1 MSPSKQR
8 DNNPVKRGTK
18 RILKDL
24 TNLRISDDDNGK
36 KKLRIL
42 ITDTVQVEERTNSS
56 PVFVEAA
63 KSSEDVHCTHQYPCY
78 IKKFIKDG
86 HLFSRDYIEDIAK
99 SLAQNEEKYVDLFPD
114 PHYFPSQSD
123 IRPRMRTILF
133 TWITEVHVKY
143 NMKRDVILWA
153 AFQICDRY
161 LSRVDSH
168 RRELQLIGCTAL
180 WIASKYHEIHPPLAN
195 DFVNISDN
203 AFTKNDLFTMEAR
216 ICELLNYQFT
226 IPNAFQYLDRYTDIA
241 LDSIHEEK
249 VKNRVKWL
257 ARYGMERFNLHVHA
271 LEYCPSL
278 LAAGAL
284 FAALKLTSNN
294 WTRECELCSGY
305 RIQNFLRSNGHELN
319 LFEKYKRSLLDFD
332 SDLHRAVIEKYR
344 SSERGSVSTLRKKA
358 PSSRRRLVVFQRKD
372 NMMEKLY

>member
-1 MSPSKQR
+1 MSKSKQR
-8 DNNPVKRGTK
+8 DNNPCKRGTK

-24 TNLRISDDDNGK
+24 TNLRISDEDNGK
-36 KKLRIL
+36 KKLRIR
-42 ITDTVQVEERTNSS
+42 IIDTAQVEKRTNSS

-63 KSSEDVHCTHQYPCY
+63 KSSEDVLCTHQYPCY

-114 PHYFPSQSD
+114 PQYFPSQSD

-133 TWITEVHVKY
+133 TWMTEVHVKY

-161 LSRVDSH
+161 LSIVDSH

-216 ICELLNYQFT
+216 ICEVLNYQFT
-226 IPNAFQYLDRYTDIA
+226 IPNAFQYLDRYTNIA
-241 LDSIHEEK
+241 LDYIHEEK

-257 ARYGMERFNLHVHA
+257 ARYGMERLNLHVHA

-305 RIQNFLRSNGHELN
+305 RIQNFLGSNGHELN

-358 PSSRRRLVVFQRKD
+358 PTSRRRLVVFQRKD